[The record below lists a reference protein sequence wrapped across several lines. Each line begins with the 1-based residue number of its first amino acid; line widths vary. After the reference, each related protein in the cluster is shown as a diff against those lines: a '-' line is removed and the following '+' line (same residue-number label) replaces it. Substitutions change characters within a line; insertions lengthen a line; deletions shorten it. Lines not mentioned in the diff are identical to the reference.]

1 MEMYILYM
9 KDNVCLL
16 AIKIGILEMRLNDF

>member
-1 MEMYILYM
+1 MEIYIFYM

-16 AIKIGILEMRLNDF
+16 AIKIGILEMHLNDF